1 MFFLFVFCSVCFYY
15 THIAVKVNSSVIKNI
30 AQKNAADF
38 MQIDGMDM
46 SIKIPASYDSQPGK
60 LSPHI
65 IVFLVNDGRFQIAAI
80 DVSNH
85 FTITE
90 EITTCNV
97 DVVVI
102 DAVAFRS
109 AVFVEHPACE
119 VTGLSHIFHCSEP
132 SFSLICIYRIHQNAA
147 FVY

>member
-1 MFFLFVFCSVCFYY
+1 
-15 THIAVKVNSSVIKNI
+15 
-30 AQKNAADF
+30 
-38 MQIDGMDM
+38 MQIDGMNIG
-46 SIKIPASYDSQPGK
+46 IKIPASYDGQPGK
-60 LSPHI
+60 VLPHI
-65 IVFLVNDGRFQIAAI
+65 IIFLVNDGHFQIAAA

-102 DAVAFRS
+102 DAVAFRF
-109 AVFVEHPACE
+109 AGVVEHPAGE

-147 FVY
+147 FVYWHFAQKLYSWLV

>member
-1 MFFLFVFCSVCFYY
+1 
-15 THIAVKVNSSVIKNI
+15 
-30 AQKNAADF
+30 
-38 MQIDGMDM
+38 MQIDETDMD
-46 SIKIPASYDSQPGK
+46 IKSPASYDSQPGK
-60 LSPHI
+60 ASPHI
-65 IVFLVNDGRFQIAAI
+65 TIFLVNDGHFQIAAI

-97 DVVVI
+97 NVVVI
-102 DAVAFRS
+102 DAVTFRF
-109 AVFVEHPACE
+109 AGVVEHPTSE